1 MDPVLMHL
9 IINHVPIIGTILA
22 VSIVVI
28 AMVIKNDTVKK
39 TGLILFVAAGITIY
53 PANFTGEE
61 AEEKVE
67 NIVGVS
73 EQQIHEHEE
82 AAETS
87 MTLMSIAVVLALLH
101 LFNRPSAT
109 NFQLMVF
116 TAYLITAI
124 AACVYV
130 GIAGHEGGKI
140 TRPNLGNTESPAP
153 TPEPTDND

>member
-9 IINHVPIIGTILA
+9 VINHVPIIGTILA
-22 VSIVVI
+22 LGIVIV
-28 AMVIKNDTVKK
+28 AMLIKNDTVKK

-61 AEEKVE
+61 AEEKIE
-67 NIVGVS
+67 HNAGIS
-73 EQQIHEHEE
+73 EDQIHEHEE

-101 LFNRPSAT
+101 LFNRPST
-109 NFQLMVF
+109 TSFQRLVF
-116 TAYLITAI
+116 AAYLVTAL
-124 AACVYV
+124 AACTFV

-140 TRPNLGNTESPAP
+140 MRPELGNSRISE
-153 TPEPTDND
+153 

>member
-9 IINHVPIIGTILA
+9 VINHVPIIGTILA
-22 VSIVVI
+22 VGIVIV
-28 AMVIKNDTVKK
+28 AMLIKNDTVKK

-53 PANFTGEE
+53 PANFTGED
-61 AEEKVE
+61 AEEIVE
-67 NIVGVS
+67 NRAGIS

-101 LFNRPSAT
+101 LFNRPAT
-109 NFQLMVF
+109 PKFQAFVFGAYMV
-116 TAYLITAI
+116 TAL
-124 AACVYV
+124 AACTYV

-140 TRPNLGNTESPAP
+140 TRPELGNSRITE
-153 TPEPTDND
+153 